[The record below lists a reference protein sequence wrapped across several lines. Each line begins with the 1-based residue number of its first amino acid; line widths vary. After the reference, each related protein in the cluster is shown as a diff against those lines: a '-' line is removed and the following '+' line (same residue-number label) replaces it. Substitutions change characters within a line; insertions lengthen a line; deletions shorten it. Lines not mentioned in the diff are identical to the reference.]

1 MEKINQEILDGDRD
15 LGNRITKEVELK
27 KILLDQYD
35 LRKEAVQ
42 ESVKNAEVEEK
53 LKKDRAIITDK
64 SGDYSPAQKK
74 EALVDFESTA
84 LAYAKRR
91 EDLID
96 REITNTKALGE
107 LTKVGGQVNM
117 EIVTKVAELEKEKH
131 NVGTTYWQEEIA
143 QNRLLSRVKKD
154 ALAEEMQAERDFHK
168 LKEANMTSEAGFKLG
183 EKDVNVGTVKNPFV
197 EERAGY
203 ANTKQLEKPA
213 ANAVGGGATEANKVK
228 DADKALRAYGGTLK
242 SVIDLN
248 NKYADAQERINNAFG
263 DFASSISQG
272 ASSFKE
278 FGKTVASSMKQAIA
292 ALLSATIAQAI
303 EKSVAFAK
311 NPIIGVALGAVMG
324 GLAAT
329 LFNSLVP
336 KFAEGAIVS
345 GPTQALVGEY
355 ANARN
360 NPEVIAPLSQLKH
373 MLGSA
378 GGGRVEFRIDGTQLV
393 GVLNNHNRQSNN
405 YR

>member
-1 MEKINQEILDGDRD
+1 
-15 LGNRITKEVELK
+15 
-27 KILLDQYD
+27 
-35 LRKEAVQ
+35 
-42 ESVKNAEVEEK
+42 
-53 LKKDRAIITDK
+53 
-64 SGDYSPAQKK
+64 
-74 EALVDFESTA
+74 
-84 LAYAKRR
+84 
-91 EDLID
+91 
-96 REITNTKALGE
+96 
-107 LTKVGGQVNM
+107 
-117 EIVTKVAELEKEKH
+117 
-131 NVGTTYWQEEIA
+131 
-143 QNRLLSRVKKD
+143 
-154 ALAEEMQAERDFHK
+154 
-168 LKEANMTSEAGFKLG
+168 
-183 EKDVNVGTVKNPFV
+183 
-197 EERAGY
+197 
-203 ANTKQLEKPA
+203 
-213 ANAVGGGATEANKVK
+213 
-228 DADKALRAYGGTLK
+228 
-242 SVIDLN
+242 
-248 NKYADAQERINNAFG
+248 
-263 DFASSISQG
+263 
-272 ASSFKE
+272 
-278 FGKTVASSMKQAIA
+278 MKQAIA